1 VISVY
6 KLLKWALAQPKG
18 AVVYV
23 SDDGVDLVCEE
34 SDSYLHVGTEPEEVE

>member
-1 VISVY
+1 MISVST
-6 KLLKWALAQPKG
+6 LLKWAESQPKA

-34 SDSYLHVGTEPEEVE
+34 SESYLHVGTEQEEVE